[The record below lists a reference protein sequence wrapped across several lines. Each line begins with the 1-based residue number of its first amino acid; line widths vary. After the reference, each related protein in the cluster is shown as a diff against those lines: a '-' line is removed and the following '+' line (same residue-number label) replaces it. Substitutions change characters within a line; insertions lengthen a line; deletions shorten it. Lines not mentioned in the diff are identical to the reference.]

1 MPLSEETPQLIGR
14 KKLPTDRFVL
24 VDGDDWMGL
33 YVDGA
38 LMAEGHTIS
47 SSALAAACGI
57 PLVTVVCNDQWL
69 VERGG
74 FPSFLSEVVL

>member
-1 MPLSEETPQLIGR
+1 MPLSEETLHLAGR

-24 VDGDDWMGL
+24 VDGDSWMGL

-38 LMAEGHTIS
+38 LAAEGHTIS
-47 SSALAAACGI
+47 CSDLAAACGI
-57 PLVTVVCNDQWL
+57 PLVTVVCDDQWL

-74 FPSFLSEVVL
+74 FPPSLTEVKL